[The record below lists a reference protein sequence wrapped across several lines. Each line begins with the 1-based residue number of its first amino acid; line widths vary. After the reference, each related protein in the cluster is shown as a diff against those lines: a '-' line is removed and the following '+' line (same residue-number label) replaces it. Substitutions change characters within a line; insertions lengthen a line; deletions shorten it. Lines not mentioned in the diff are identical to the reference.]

1 MAKRLRSIPPVI
13 PHYPPDND
21 RGAYAPQL
29 WYGDEAVNAA
39 DGPWYDAPPGSI
51 YVQGGTIA
59 TP

>member
-29 WYGDEAVNAA
+29 WYGDDEAPVLRLKAIVLQ
-39 DGPWYDAPPGSI
+39 S
-51 YVQGGTIA
+51 
-59 TP
+59 